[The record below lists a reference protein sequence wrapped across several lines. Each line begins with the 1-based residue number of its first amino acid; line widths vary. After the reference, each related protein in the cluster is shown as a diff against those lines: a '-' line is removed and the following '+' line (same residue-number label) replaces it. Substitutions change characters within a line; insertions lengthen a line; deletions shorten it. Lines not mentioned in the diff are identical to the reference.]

1 MKLSPPPI
9 EDEFGKLSLKTQSLA
24 TQISQMGF
32 KRDLVVR
39 AVSRVGD
46 NDKKIV
52 EHLIPLSEL
61 LQMGFEEESVSEA
74 LIKFDNNKDRALDYL
89 IS

>member
-1 MKLSPPPI
+1 
-9 EDEFGKLSLKTQSLA
+9 
-24 TQISQMGF
+24 MGF
-32 KRDLVVR
+32 QRDLVAR
-39 AVSRVGD
+39 AVLRIGD

-61 LQMGFEEESVSEA
+61 LQMGFEEQVVSEA
-74 LIKFDNNKDRALDYL
+74 LIKFDNNKDAALDYL